1 MKNVKDILGR
11 ILVLAVVAL
20 IEIGLVYTIL
30 HYFVRLATWISV
42 ALRLLSVIILLS
54 IVRNSRH
61 LSSDLIYVIIIVL
74 FPVPG
79 TLLYLVLGA
88 NLLTSKVLHKIV
100 SETKKA
106 KKYYVQ
112 DPLVIEEVQNK
123 DPLHAGEVQ
132 YLINQGYP
140 VYHNTHL
147 DYYPLG
153 DAGWPVM
160 LEEMRKAKR
169 YIFMEYFILEE
180 GKMWNAMLEILEQ
193 KVKEGVE
200 VRILYDGM
208 GGRFMPGR
216 RWEELRRA
224 GIRTAEFFPPFLGR
238 LNLRVNYRN
247 HRKIVVIDNEV
258 GYVGGFN
265 IGKEYIGK
273 DYKRNR
279 EHTYTKSK
287 RYFWQ
292 VK

>member
-30 HYFVRLATWISV
+30 HYFVGLATWISV

-200 VRILYDGM
+200 CRVMYDDM
-208 GGRFMPGR
+208 GSLQTVP
-216 RWEELRRA
+216 A
-224 GIRTAEFFPPFLGR
+224 
-238 LNLRVNYRN
+238 
-247 HRKIVVIDNEV
+247 K
-258 GYVGGFN
+258 
-265 IGKEYIGK
+265 
-273 DYKRNR
+273 
-279 EHTYTKSK
+279 YTKVLEAKGIKAVS
-287 RYFWQ
+287 FNT
-292 VK
+292 